1 MRGTLR
7 RPACIIAIVLA
18 LAFAERAYPQSDIPQ
33 QESAVVGMTAEGFPF
48 SPWTKVF
55 FLEGG
60 FAHFSS
66 GRLPGNIQSFNLG
79 AGFALIPFG
88 VTRFRFLHGVL
99 DGALELSV
107 EPTFARFIPPKQ
119 NFGGLAFGFKYNFV
133 HFSYGPLV
141 PWIAAS
147 IAPGGSD
154 LDIGTVAGE
163 TRLTG
168 SFLAMIRGEAGIS
181 YFVSPHGAIYVGLQG
196 EHFSNG
202 GLNSGGS
209 SSNFSLNTP
218 LGGVFGVS
226 WYFP

>member
-1 MRGTLR
+1 MILLAIGTAAR
-7 RPACIIAIVLA
+7 AGAQSNTPQHDSSAAAAPA
-18 LAFAERAYPQSDIPQ
+18 D
-33 QESAVVGMTAEGFPF
+33 GFPF

-55 FLEGG
+55 SLEGG

-79 AGFALIPFG
+79 AGIAVMPFG
-88 VTRFRFLHGVL
+88 VTRFRFLHGAL
-99 DGALELSV
+99 DGALELGV

-119 NFGGLAFGFKYNFV
+119 NFAGLAFGFRYNLV
-133 HFSYGPLV
+133 HFSYGPFV

-154 LDIGTVAGE
+154 LNIGTVSGG

-168 SFLAMIRGEAGIS
+168 PFLALVRGEAGVS
-181 YFVSPHGAIYVGLQG
+181 YFVGAHGAIYVGLQG

-202 GLNSGGS
+202 SLNGYS
-209 SSNFSLNTP
+209 SRNFSLNTP

-226 WYFP
+226 WYFH